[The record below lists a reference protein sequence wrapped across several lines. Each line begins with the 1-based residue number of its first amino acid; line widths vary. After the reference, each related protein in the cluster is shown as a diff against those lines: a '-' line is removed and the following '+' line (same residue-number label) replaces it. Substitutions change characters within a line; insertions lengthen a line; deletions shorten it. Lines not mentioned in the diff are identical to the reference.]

1 MASGTPT
8 LDAAAETMHL
18 VDYRG
23 EVKQV
28 PTRNGFGEGLIEAG
42 TRNRDLL
49 GICADLSE
57 STRFEGFRKA
67 HRAQYIEI
75 GVSEQMLV
83 AMAGGLAAVGK
94 IPWIASY
101 AMFNPGRSWEQVRT
115 IMALNET
122 NVKIAGA
129 HAGVSVGPD
138 GATHQAIE
146 DIAIMRVIPHMTV
159 VVPCDSVQTKKAAL
173 ALSDRWGPA
182 YLRFG
187 REKSGV
193 ITTDETPFEIGKA
206 QTFRE
211 GSDVAI
217 VACGILVY
225 NALVAA
231 DRLASE
237 DGIECRVVNN
247 HTVKPMDEAA
257 IVGAAQACGAVVT
270 VEEHQKAGGM
280 GSRVA
285 EILSAQF
292 PAPIEFVGVDDRFGQ
307 SGDPMEL
314 IEYYGMG
321 ADAIV
326 EAARR
331 AHKRKTPRQRKRIAR
346 RVQHN
351 ASETL
356 VAPTSCCARCG
367 RGRLAARLRH
377 PWLRSSE
384 REPLAA
390 LRWTRRARLRARP
403 LATQAEFADQ
413 TAVALEI
420 FRVQIVEQA
429 TALADLQ

>member
-1 MASGTPT
+1 
-8 LDAAAETMHL
+8 MHSRL
-18 VDYRG
+18 ADYRSPDL
-23 EVKQV
+23 KLV

-42 TRNRDLL
+42 SRNHDVL

-57 STRFEGFRKA
+57 STRFEGFKKA
-67 HRAQYIEI
+67 HPAQYIEI

-159 VVPCDSVQTKKAAL
+159 VVPCDSIQTKKAAI
-173 ALSDRWGPA
+173 ALSEAWGPV

-187 REKSGV
+187 REKSPV
-193 ITTDETPFEIGKA
+193 ITTDETPFELGKA
-206 QTFRE
+206 QTLRE
-211 GSDVAI
+211 GNDVAI
-217 VACGILVY
+217 IACGILVY
-225 NALVAA
+225 NALIAA
-231 DRLASE
+231 DILSAE
-237 DGIECRVVNN
+237 HGIECRVVNN

-257 IVGAAQACGAVVT
+257 VVDAARACGTVVT

-285 EILSAQF
+285 EILATQL
-292 PAPIEFVGVDDRFGQ
+292 PTPIEFIGVDDRFGQ
-307 SGDPMEL
+307 SGDPTEL

-321 ADAIV
+321 VSAIV
-326 EAARR
+326 DATRR
-331 AHKRKTPRQRKRIAR
+331 AHARKAK
-346 RVQHN
+346 VQG
-351 ASETL
+351 T
-356 VAPTSCCARCG
+356 G
-367 RGRLAARLRH
+367 R
-377 PWLRSSE
+377 S
-384 REPLAA
+384 
-390 LRWTRRARLRARP
+390 
-403 LATQAEFADQ
+403 
-413 TAVALEI
+413 
-420 FRVQIVEQA
+420 
-429 TALADLQ
+429 

>member
-1 MASGTPT
+1 MASGTRVFESAP
-8 LDAAAETMHL
+8 AMHL
-18 VDYRG
+18 LDFHS
-23 EVKQV
+23 ELKEV

-42 TRNRDLL
+42 ARDRNII

-67 HRAQYIEI
+67 HPEQYVEI

-159 VVPCDSVQTKKAAL
+159 VVPCDAVQTKKATL
-173 ALSDRWGPA
+173 ALSATWGPA

-187 REKSGV
+187 REKSAV
-193 ITTDETPFEIGKA
+193 FTTEQTPFEIGKA
-206 QTFRE
+206 QTYRE
-211 GSDVAI
+211 GGDVAI

-231 DRLASE
+231 DRLARE

-257 IVGAAQACGAVVT
+257 VIDAAKRCGAIVT
-270 VEEHQKAGGM
+270 VEEHQKHAGM

-285 EILSAQF
+285 EILAQHH
-292 PAPIEFVGVDDRFGQ
+292 PTPIEFVGVDDRFGQ
-307 SGDPMEL
+307 SGDPGEL
-314 IEYYGMG
+314 IEAYGMG
-321 ADAIV
+321 VGAIEGAV
-326 EAARR
+326 RR
-331 AHKRKTPRQRKRIAR
+331 AHARKQK
-346 RVQHN
+346 
-351 ASETL
+351 
-356 VAPTSCCARCG
+356 
-367 RGRLAARLRH
+367 
-377 PWLRSSE
+377 
-384 REPLAA
+384 A
-390 LRWTRRARLRARP
+390 L
-403 LATQAEFADQ
+403 
-413 TAVALEI
+413 I
-420 FRVQIVEQA
+420 
-429 TALADLQ
+429 

>member
-1 MASGTPT
+1 MHSGTKVH
-8 LDAAAETMHL
+8 DAAAQRMKL
-18 VDYRG
+18 ADYRSADL
-23 EVKQV
+23 KLV

-42 TRNRDLL
+42 SRNRDVL

-57 STRFEGFRKA
+57 STRFEGFKKA
-67 HRAQYIEI
+67 RPQQYIEI

-159 VVPCDSVQTKKAAL
+159 VVPCDSVQTKKAAI
-173 ALSDRWGPA
+173 ALSEAWGPV

-187 REKSGV
+187 REKSPV
-193 ITTDETPFEIGKA
+193 ITTDDSPFEIGKV
-206 QTFRE
+206 QILRE

-225 NALVAA
+225 NALIAA
-231 DRLASE
+231 DLLSAE
-237 DGIECRVVNN
+237 HGIECCVVNN

-257 IVGAAQACGAVVT
+257 VVNAARTCGAVVT

-285 EILSAQF
+285 EILAAQL
-292 PAPIEFVGVDDRFGQ
+292 PTPIEFVGVDDRFGQ
-307 SGDPMEL
+307 SGDPVEL

-321 ADAIV
+321 VSAIV
-326 EAARR
+326 GAARR
-331 AHKRKTPRQRKRIAR
+331 AHERKKP
-346 RVQHN
+346 
-351 ASETL
+351 
-356 VAPTSCCARCG
+356 
-367 RGRLAARLRH
+367 
-377 PWLRSSE
+377 
-384 REPLAA
+384 
-390 LRWTRRARLRARP
+390 
-403 LATQAEFADQ
+403 
-413 TAVALEI
+413 
-420 FRVQIVEQA
+420 
-429 TALADLQ
+429 

>member
-1 MASGTPT
+1 VASGTRA
-8 LDAAAETMHL
+8 LDSSAFSMHL
-18 VDYRG
+18 VDYRADDL
-23 EVKQV
+23 KQV

-42 TRNRDLL
+42 SRDPNVI

-67 HRAQYIEI
+67 HPEQYVEI

-146 DIAIMRVIPHMTV
+146 DIAIMRVIPHMIV
-159 VVPCDSVQTKKAAL
+159 VVPCDSVQTKKATL
-173 ALSDRWGPA
+173 ALSQAWGPT

-187 REKSGV
+187 REKSAV
-193 ITTDETPFEIGKA
+193 ITTEQTPFEVGKA

-211 GSDVAI
+211 GRDVAI

-225 NALVAA
+225 NALLAA
-231 DRLASE
+231 DRLARE

-257 IVGAAQACGAVVT
+257 ILDAARTCGAIVT
-270 VEEHQKAGGM
+270 VEEHQQHGGM

-285 EILSAQF
+285 EILAAHH
-292 PAPIEFVGVDDRFGQ
+292 PAPIEFIGVNDRFGQ
-307 SGDPMEL
+307 SGDPAEL
-314 IEYYGMG
+314 IEHYGMG
-321 ADAIV
+321 VAAI
-326 EAARR
+326 
-331 AHKRKTPRQRKRIAR
+331 
-346 RVQHN
+346 
-351 ASETL
+351 
-356 VAPTSCCARCG
+356 
-367 RGRLAARLRH
+367 
-377 PWLRSSE
+377 
-384 REPLAA
+384 
-390 LRWTRRARLRARP
+390 
-403 LATQAEFADQ
+403 
-413 TAVALEI
+413 
-420 FRVQIVEQA
+420 EQA
-429 TALADLQ
+429 VRSVRRRKNV

>member
-1 MASGTPT
+1 MPV
-8 LDAAAETMHL
+8 LDAAAQRMHL
-18 VDYRG
+18 ADYRAADL
-23 EVKQV
+23 KLV

-42 TRNRDLL
+42 RNHDVL
-49 GICADLSE
+49 GICADLAE
-57 STRFEGFRKA
+57 STRFEGFKKA
-67 HRAQYIEI
+67 HPEQYIEI

-159 VVPCDSVQTKKAAL
+159 VVPCDSVQTKKAAI
-173 ALSDRWGPA
+173 ALSEMWGPV

-187 REKSGV
+187 REKSAV

-206 QTFRE
+206 QTLRE
-211 GSDVAI
+211 GGDVAI

-225 NALVAA
+225 NALIAA
-231 DRLASE
+231 DRLSAQH
-237 DGIECRVVNN
+237 GIECRVVNN

-257 IVGAAQACGAVVT
+257 IVDAARSCGTIVT
-270 VEEHQKAGGM
+270 VEEHQRQAGM

-285 EILSAQF
+285 EILAQHH
-292 PAPIEFVGVDDRFGQ
+292 PVPIEFIGVDDRFGQ
-307 SGDPMEL
+307 SGDPFEL
-314 IEYYGMG
+314 VEYYGMG
-321 ADAIV
+321 ADSIA

-331 AHKRKTPRQRKRIAR
+331 AYSRKK
-346 RVQHN
+346 
-351 ASETL
+351 
-356 VAPTSCCARCG
+356 
-367 RGRLAARLRH
+367 
-377 PWLRSSE
+377 
-384 REPLAA
+384 
-390 LRWTRRARLRARP
+390 
-403 LATQAEFADQ
+403 
-413 TAVALEI
+413 
-420 FRVQIVEQA
+420 
-429 TALADLQ
+429 

>member
-1 MASGTPT
+1 MASGTGVV
-8 LDAAAETMHL
+8 DAAAAMRL
-18 VDYRG
+18 LDYRQ
-23 EVKQV
+23 ELKQV

-42 TRNRDLL
+42 TRDANIV

-67 HRAQYIEI
+67 HPSQYLEI

-159 VVPCDSVQTKKAAL
+159 VVPCDAVQTKKATL
-173 ALSDRWGPA
+173 ALSATWGPA

-187 REKSGV
+187 REKSSV
-193 ITTDETPFEIGKA
+193 ITSDETPFEIGKA

-211 GSDVAI
+211 GNEVAI

-231 DRLASE
+231 DRLARY

-257 IVGAAQACGAVVT
+257 VIDAARRCGAVVT
-270 VEEHQKAGGM
+270 VEEHQKQAGM

-285 EILSAQF
+285 EILALHH
-292 PAPIEFVGVDDRFGQ
+292 PVPLEFIGVEDRFGQ
-307 SGDPMEL
+307 SGDPAEL
-314 IEYYGMG
+314 IEAYGMG
-321 ADAIV
+321 VEAIADAV
-326 EAARR
+326 
-331 AHKRKTPRQRKRIAR
+331 
-346 RVQHN
+346 
-351 ASETL
+351 
-356 VAPTSCCARCG
+356 
-367 RGRLAARLRH
+367 
-377 PWLRSSE
+377 
-384 REPLAA
+384 
-390 LRWTRRARLRARP
+390 RRARARKSKP
-403 LATQAEFADQ
+403 
-413 TAVALEI
+413 
-420 FRVQIVEQA
+420 
-429 TALADLQ
+429 